1 VTYTDKDTFYLAV
14 DCVIFGFDGAQL
26 KLLVYQR
33 DFMPEQGS
41 WSLMGGFLKKGENLD
56 QAANRVLARISG
68 LKDVYL
74 EQLSAFSEVNRDP
87 AARVISIGYYAL
99 INIADYDKKLLD
111 QYSARWFALDQL
123 PPLIFDHTEILEK
136 ALRRLKRKAK
146 TQPIGFE
153 LLPTQFT
160 IIQLRNLYEA
170 IYQRSVD
177 PANFRRKF
185 LSMKLLDRL
194 EAKDKTSS
202 RKGAYLYA
210 FNREKYEDLSA
221 KGFAFD
227 VTGI

>member
-1 VTYTDKDTFYLAV
+1 MTYTDKDTFYLAV

-56 QAANRVLARISG
+56 QAASRVLARISG

-99 INIADYDKKLLD
+99 ININDYDKKLLD
-111 QYSARWFALDQL
+111 QYSARWFTLDQL

-153 LLPTQFT
+153 LLPSKFT

-221 KGFAFD
+221 RGFAFD

>member
-1 VTYTDKDTFYLAV
+1 MTYTDKDTFYLAV
-14 DCVIFGFDGAQL
+14 DCVIFGFDGSQL

-99 INIADYDKKLLD
+99 INIDDYDKKLLD
-111 QYSARWFALDQL
+111 QYSARWFPLDQL
-123 PPLIFDHTEILEK
+123 PPLIFDHGEILEK

-153 LLPTQFT
+153 LLPARFT

-221 KGFAFD
+221 RGFSFD